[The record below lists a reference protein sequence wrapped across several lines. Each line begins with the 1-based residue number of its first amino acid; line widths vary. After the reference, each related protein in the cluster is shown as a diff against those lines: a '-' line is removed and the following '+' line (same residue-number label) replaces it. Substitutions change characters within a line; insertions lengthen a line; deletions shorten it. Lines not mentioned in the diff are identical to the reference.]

1 MTKRRKPKLWDF
13 ELGTLDHQTWE
24 DPHWMNEESE
34 YEFSRH
40 REALA
45 EQAAQWQERQMS
57 WARNSLKTAAQRA
70 RSREVNRR
78 NNMVQKGLLPILR
91 SVMQSW
97 GLNIPVVAT
106 TGEEPSGWTD
116 FRSINIVHRKLVDSH
131 FFVGDEAKP
140 ISDEEIRAVVGE
152 TRGLFYHEVGHN
164 LFTVPLPYLW
174 LMAWDKKL
182 SFDLPGLET
191 GAPRTRENLAAMVPN
206 SVRVDK
212 EFQHAW
218 NVLEDCRMESRLVIE
233 SPAVAKYLTLLVL
246 RNIAATSGG
255 WDHNGMRTF
264 SQAQASNYP
273 LVGGRK
279 YLPKAVREAAAVR
292 WDAEW
297 SQVETAANV
306 EALIDR
312 YVTAKDPRAML
323 EATSDMRQ
331 LLLDLRNA
339 SGGFPAA
346 LDDHKFI
353 YLYDENMSSK
363 HEPDEDMKSKIKGV
377 GNANG
382 KNQSKGPQE
391 AKESPSGTLAESG
404 DGEGDRDLISAADY
418 SDLVDQARMAATEA
432 VENDSTTQGDV
443 QDLNTAY
450 NEDDGKLGYYGH
462 VSIAKGNWNEDAG
475 KLADEIEQAFRTATA
490 HSSPVWASGQTAGI
504 LEPIRFRTRQPGDRE
519 FYRTYADEG
528 EPGQDLAVTLM
539 LDVSGSMSGTGPALG
554 AAAYAVKRAGDALS
568 IDTEV
573 AVFESNPHLIWAADD
588 RPDCVPEIGATG
600 STYPAELFQ
609 ALLTER
615 RDKAKHIVIIMTDGG
630 WGGSGQP
637 DVDLRTYAEDNR
649 FIVLLGY
656 GLSKAVENLMER
668 GPDEAYHITDL
679 FEIPAL
685 LENILVAMV

>member
-1 MTKRRKPKLWDF
+1 MWITKTSIQNPVFATMVMVALMV
-13 ELGTLDHQTWE
+13 LGL
-24 DPHWMNEESE
+24 
-34 YEFSRH
+34 FSY
-40 REALA
+40 
-45 EQAAQWQERQMS
+45 
-57 WARNSLKTAAQRA
+57 
-70 RSREVNRR
+70 
-78 NNMVQKGLLPILR
+78 
-91 SVMQSW
+91 
-97 GLNIPVVAT
+97 
-106 TGEEPSGWTD
+106 
-116 FRSINIVHRKLVDSH
+116 
-131 FFVGDEAKP
+131 
-140 ISDEEIRAVVGE
+140 
-152 TRGLFYHEVGHN
+152 RGL
-164 LFTVPLPYLW
+164 
-174 LMAWDKKL
+174 
-182 SFDLPGLET
+182 GLEAMPNVDIP
-191 GAPRTRENLAAMVPN
+191 GAM
-206 SVRVDK
+206 
-212 EFQHAW
+212 
-218 NVLEDCRMESRLVIE
+218 IE
-233 SPAVAKYLTLLVL
+233 VKYPGASP
-246 RNIAATSGG
+246 
-255 WDHNGMRTF
+255 
-264 SQAQASNYP
+264 
-273 LVGGRK
+273 
-279 YLPKAVREAAAVR
+279 
-292 WDAEW
+292 
-297 SQVETAANV
+297 
-306 EALIDR
+306 
-312 YVTAKDPRAML
+312 
-323 EATSDMRQ
+323 
-331 LLLDLRNA
+331 
-339 SGGFPAA
+339 
-346 LDDHKFI
+346 
-353 YLYDENMSSK
+353 
-363 HEPDEDMKSKIKGV
+363 
-377 GNANG
+377 
-382 KNQSKGPQE
+382 
-391 AKESPSGTLAESG
+391 
-404 DGEGDRDLISAADY
+404 
-418 SDLVDQARMAATEA
+418 EA

-685 LENILVAMV
+685 LENILVAMENSFSEQLLAEAEGQRIAGSSADAMEGGLAFLEKRKPNFQGK